1 MKYDGMKYERVF
13 QILKYKIESGLL
25 PAGTSL
31 PSRSDLCQELGT
43 SEKTVRRAL
52 TMLEEAGLIETRQRK
67 RPVVCVGR
75 DEVHLTTR
83 LALEKIDAEITN
95 DVLKTGVLLCY
106 PIIKNGIALCESEDL
121 DIPRKIV
128 EHMNIEDGEEFW
140 KLSKRLWRFFVARNE
155 NDLSLQVVESLG
167 LSDLKPLRDDRTVR
181 ARFYE
186 KLREFMRA
194 LEHGEAPE
202 SVHFDD
208 MSGIYGLAEG
218 ERPAFRAAPDSAV
231 LLGRKQLEK
240 LLAGA
245 EVRYSAVY
253 IDILGLI
260 AAERYRPGDKLPSH
274 KELQTIYGVSVDTT
288 IKAIQI
294 LQDWGVVR
302 TVRGN
307 GIFVEMDREDLEKIQ
322 VPAHLIAYHVR
333 RYLDSLELLALTIE
347 GAAACAA
354 PQITEQA
361 IQEAK
366 TEIIRQWEEEYLY
379 ERTPAILLNLI
390 TEHVGIDAMNAIYM
404 LLQRNFRIG
413 RSIPGLLN
421 TSKTPVNCEIHE
433 KCVAVINMLSE
444 GKREA
449 FSEMTSLLF
458 EDIYRLVIEECKR
471 LGFYEAAVEIYD
483 GSALWK

>member
-1 MKYDGMKYERVF
+1 MKYDGMMYERVF

-67 RPVVCVGR
+67 RPVVCAGR

-83 LALEKIDAEITN
+83 LALEKIDADITS

-106 PIIKNGIALCESEDL
+106 PIIKNGIALCEPEDL
-121 DIPRKIV
+121 YIPRKIV

-167 LSDLKPLRDDRTVR
+167 LSDLKPLQDDRTVR

-186 KLREFMRA
+186 QLKEFMRA

-253 IDILGLI
+253 MDILGLI

-274 KELQTIYGVSVDTT
+274 KELQTIYGVSMDTT

-294 LQDWGVVR
+294 LQDWQWHF
-302 TVRGN
+302 RG
-307 GIFVEMDREDLEKIQ
+307 
-322 VPAHLIAYHVR
+322 
-333 RYLDSLELLALTIE
+333 
-347 GAAACAA
+347 
-354 PQITEQA
+354 
-361 IQEAK
+361 
-366 TEIIRQWEEEYLY
+366 
-379 ERTPAILLNLI
+379 
-390 TEHVGIDAMNAIYM
+390 
-404 LLQRNFRIG
+404 
-413 RSIPGLLN
+413 
-421 TSKTPVNCEIHE
+421 
-433 KCVAVINMLSE
+433 
-444 GKREA
+444 
-449 FSEMTSLLF
+449 
-458 EDIYRLVIEECKR
+458 
-471 LGFYEAAVEIYD
+471 D
-483 GSALWK
+483 G